1 MGKLEGKVALIT
13 GGGQTVGLSIARVF
27 ATEGANLVITGRDEQ
42 KLRSVVP
49 QLEDLGAKVVVSPGD
64 AAVRANAEKAVQA
77 AVDAFGRLDV
87 LVNNAQAMSG
97 GVPLEEVDE
106 ALVNL
111 TIGSGFYGT
120 LWHMIAAL
128 PHLKQ
133 TKGAIINFG
142 TKEGIAP
149 VGGWNVYGA
158 GKEAIRGLTRTAA
171 KEWGKYGVRINV
183 VNPAAWVPT
192 TEAYFAAFPERKE
205 AYYATMSIPRF
216 GDAEADIA
224 PVVVFLASE
233 ASQYVTGQTINVD
246 GGQVML

>member
-1 MGKLEGKVALIT
+1 MRRLDGKVAVVT

-27 ATEGANLVITGRDEQ
+27 AREGANLVITGRDEQ

-49 QLEDLGAKVVVSPGD
+49 QLEDLGAKVVVAPGD
-64 AAVRANAEKAVQA
+64 AAVRANAERAVQA

-97 GVPLEEVDE
+97 GIPLEEVDE
-106 ALVNL
+106 ALVEL

-133 TKGAIINFG
+133 TKGSIINFG

-171 KEWGKYGVRINV
+171 KEWGRYGVRINV
-183 VNPAAWVPT
+183 INPAAWVPT
-192 TEAYFAAFPERKE
+192 SEKYFAAFPERKE
-205 AYYATMSIPRF
+205 AYVSTMSLGRF
-216 GDAEADIA
+216 GDAETDIA
-224 PVVVFLASE
+224 PVVLFLAGEDSR
-233 ASQYVTGQTINVD
+233 YVTGQTINVD

>member
-1 MGKLEGKVALIT
+1 MGKLDGKVALIT
-13 GGGQTVGLSIARVF
+13 GGGQTVGLGIARVF
-27 ATEGANLVITGRDEQ
+27 AREGADLVITGRDEQ
-42 KLRSVVP
+42 KLKSAAP
-49 QLEDLGAKVVVSPGD
+49 QLEDLGAKVVVAPGD
-64 AAVRANAEKAVQA
+64 AAVRANAEQAVQA
-77 AVDAFGRLDV
+77 GVDAFGRLDV

-106 ALVNL
+106 ALVEL

-128 PHLKQ
+128 PHLKK
-133 TKGAIINFG
+133 TKGSIINFG

-183 VNPAAWVPT
+183 ITLAAWVPT
-192 TEAYFAAFPERKE
+192 TEEYFAAFPERKE
-205 AYYATMSIPRF
+205 AYLSSMSLPRF

-224 PVVVFLASE
+224 PVVVSLASE
-233 ASQYVTGQTINVD
+233 GSQYVTRQTINVD
-246 GGQVML
+246 RGQVML

>member
-1 MGKLEGKVALIT
+1 MGRLDGKVALIT
-13 GGGQTVGLSIARVF
+13 GGGQTIGLGIARVF
-27 ATEGANLVITGRDEQ
+27 AAEGADLVITGRDEH

-49 QLEDLGAKVVVSPGD
+49 QLEGLGAKVVVAPGD
-64 AAVRANAEKAVQA
+64 AAVRANAQKAVQA

-106 ALVNL
+106 ALVQL

-120 LWHMIAAL
+120 LWHMLAAL

-133 TKGAIINFG
+133 TKGSIINFG
-142 TKEGIAP
+142 SAEGIRP
-149 VGGWNVYGA
+149 EGGWNVYGA

-171 KEWGKYGVRINV
+171 REWGKYGVRINV

-192 TEAYFAAFPERKE
+192 TDEYFAAFPEKKE
-205 AYYATMSIPRF
+205 AYLSRNPLGRI
-216 GDAEADIA
+216 GDIETDIG
-224 PVVVFLASE
+224 PVVVFLASDD
-233 ASQYVTGQTINVD
+233 SRYVTGQTINVD